1 MGLPKHVD
9 EILLV
14 EDNPGDV
21 RLTKEL
27 LKEVEMEPTL
37 HVVTDG
43 ADALDFL
50 HQRGEYTDAPRPDL
64 ILLDLHLRRMDGEEV
79 LAAMDG
85 DVQEI
90 PVIVLSG
97 SQQGADLKL
106 TDVEADVDACMEKPL
121 EPDALSDVTDSI
133 NTKQ

>member
-1 MGLPKHVD
+1 MAPPNHLG

-27 LKEVEMEPTL
+27 LAEGTGNPTI

-43 ADALDFL
+43 PDALDFL
-50 HQRGEYTDAPRPDL
+50 HQRGEYRDAPRPDA
-64 ILLDLHLRRMDGEEV
+64 ILLDLHLPRMDGEEV
-79 LAAMDG
+79 LTRID
-85 DVQEI
+85 DERSEI

-97 SQQGADLKL
+97 SQKGADLKL
-106 TDVEADVDACMEKPL
+106 ADVEDEVDACVEKPIDPDTL
-121 EPDALSDVTDSI
+121 EEVVPSEQ
-133 NTKQ
+133 K